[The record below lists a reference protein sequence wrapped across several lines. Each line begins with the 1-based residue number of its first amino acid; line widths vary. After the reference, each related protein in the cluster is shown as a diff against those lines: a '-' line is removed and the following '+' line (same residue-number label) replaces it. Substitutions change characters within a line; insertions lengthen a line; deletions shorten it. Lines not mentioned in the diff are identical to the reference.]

1 MLATRRILIADDD
14 LEVRRGVV
22 DLLAPLGQEILQ
34 AESGLEALSLLSER
48 APIHLL
54 LLDMHMPGCGGL
66 EVIDRIRGRFE
77 VPFICYSGHATREL
91 ESQVRAAGAFAFLHK
106 PVQPDRLRAEVVR
119 ALSCWDQ
126 ASRSP

>member
-1 MLATRRILIADDD
+1 MLAPRRILIADDD

-22 DLLAPLGQEILQ
+22 DLLSSLGSEILQ
-34 AESGLEALSLLSER
+34 AESGLEALSLLRER

-66 EVIDRIRGRFE
+66 EVIDRLRGRFE
-77 VPFICYSGHATREL
+77 LPFICYSGNATREL

-119 ALSCWDQ
+119 ALGRWDS
-126 ASRSP
+126 ANKPS

>member
-1 MLATRRILIADDD
+1 M
-14 LEVRRGVV
+14 V
-22 DLLAPLGQEILQ
+22 DLLTPLGQEILQ
-34 AESGLEALSLLSER
+34 AESGLEALNLLSER

-77 VPFICYSGHATREL
+77 MPFICYSGSATREL

-119 ALSCWDQ
+119 ALGGWDPS
-126 ASRSP
+126 SRPK